1 MVVVAL
7 YFKPLLYKYREKY
20 RFGQIY
26 IRLKRNKAVSV
37 GFCEDSFVNLPKLW
51 PYVSCSAQLGEIG
64 AANYKK
70 WNKRGTI

>member
-7 YFKPLLYKYREKY
+7 HFKPLLYKYREKY

-51 PYVSCSAQLGEIG
+51 PFGNCCVVFGL
-64 AANYKK
+64 
-70 WNKRGTI
+70 